1 MDTIVLKFG
10 GSSVS
15 DNIKLNVVAD
25 KIKEFHKNNRVVVV
39 VSAQG
44 KTTDNLIKEAN
55 TLSNMP
61 NEREL
66 DVLLSSGEQISMAK
80 LSILLNRK
88 KIPAIS
94 LTGWQAGIFTN
105 HTNQDAIIEDID
117 TTRINKELDNGKV
130 VIDKKV
136 PWKYRRQYVKD
147 IGVVFGQRS
156 QLWWDIPAI
165 DSFNLLKDIYKIPDD
180 KYNKNLNELIELLNL
195 KDIINVPVR
204 QLSLG
209 SRMRCEIAASL
220 LHSPKILF
228 LDEPTIGL
236 DAVSKKIVRDFI
248 KKLNKQ
254 NNVTVILTTHDM
266 ADIEALAKR
275 IILIGKGEVLY
286 DGTLSKLKKN
296 YDYLRKIKVTTKDKL
311 ELKKDYIV
319 DLKDLPDG
327 YDFTIDVRKVE
338 ISDFIKLISSK
349 ISIIDI
355 DIDSGN
361 IEELIVR
368 LYEEYKI

>member
-1 MDTIVLKFG
+1 MSFIEVKQINKTFKVPLRSSGKFG
-10 GSSVS
+10 TLKSFFSRKYKYI
-15 DNIKLNVVAD
+15 DAIKDISFSIKKGEIVGYIGPNGAGKSTTIKILSGILVPDSGNVV
-25 KIKEFHKNNRVVVV
+25 I
-39 VSAQG
+39 G
-44 KTTDNLIKEAN
+44 
-55 TLSNMP
+55 
-61 NEREL
+61 
-66 DVLLSSGEQISMAK
+66 G
-80 LSILLNRK
+80 
-88 KIPAIS
+88 
-94 LTGWQAGIFTN
+94 
-105 HTNQDAIIEDID
+105 
-117 TTRINKELDNGKV
+117 
-130 VIDKKV
+130 KV
-136 PWKYRRQYVKD
+136 PWKDRREYVSN

-165 DSFNLLKDIYKIPDD
+165 DSFNLLKDIYKIPED
-180 KYNKNLNELIELLNL
+180 KYTKKLNELVELLNL

>member
-1 MDTIVLKFG
+1 MSFIEVKHINKVFKVAEKEKGKFSTLKNF
-10 GSSVS
+10 
-15 DNIKLNVVAD
+15 
-25 KIKEFHKNNRVVVV
+25 F
-39 VSAQG
+39 
-44 KTTDNLIKEAN
+44 
-55 TLSNMP
+55 
-61 NEREL
+61 
-66 DVLLSSGEQISMAK
+66 
-80 LSILLNRK
+80 NRK
-88 KIPAIS
+88 YKYIKAIDDISFSIKKGEIVGYIGPNGAGKSTTIKILS
-94 LTGWQAGIFTN
+94 GILVPDDGT
-105 HTNQDAIIEDID
+105 
-117 TTRINKELDNGKV
+117 V
-130 VIDKKV
+130 VIDKLV
-136 PWKYRRQYVKD
+136 PWKDRMKYVSE

-195 KDIINVPVR
+195 KDIINIPVR

-236 DAVSKKIVRDFI
+236 DAISKKIVRDFI

-275 IILIGKGEVLY
+275 IILIGKGKLLY
-286 DGTLSKLKKN
+286 DGTLKNLQKN
-296 YDYLRKIKVTTKDKL
+296 YDYLRKIIVKTKDKVT
-311 ELKKDYIV
+311 LKKDYIISQNNN
-319 DLKDLPDG
+319 KD
-327 YDFTIDVRKVE
+327 TIEFIIDIRKVE

-361 IEELIVR
+361 IDDLIVR